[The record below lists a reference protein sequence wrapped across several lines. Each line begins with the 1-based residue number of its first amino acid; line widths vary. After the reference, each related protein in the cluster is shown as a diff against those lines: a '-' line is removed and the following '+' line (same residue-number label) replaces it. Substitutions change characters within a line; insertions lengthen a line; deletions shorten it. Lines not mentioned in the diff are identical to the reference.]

1 MVYSLLMACHPQLRM
16 ATRIAQQLHSCADG
30 FLGAVLRDWACLD
43 PRASQHAPLS
53 PELRHLARE
62 LLLAAPPGAAIG
74 ASSDATPLRPL
85 RSPVHAPLAAH

>member
-1 MVYSLLMACHPQLRM
+1 

-43 PRASQHAPLS
+43 PRTPNAPLS

-62 LLLAAPPGAAIG
+62 LLLASPPGAAIH
-74 ASSDATPLRPL
+74 AASDATPLRPL
-85 RSPVHAPLAAH
+85 RAASSPFTAAH

>member
-1 MVYSLLMACHPQLRM
+1 M

-43 PRASQHAPLS
+43 PKTPHQAPLT

-62 LLLAAPPGAAIG
+62 LLLAAPPGAAIDA
-74 ASSDATPLRPL
+74 ASNATPLRPA
-85 RSPVHAPLAAH
+85 RTVSSPFIAAH